1 MVECK
6 LLHTGAR
13 VLARPDLVVACDDGD
28 CLWQCLG
35 SVAHGLRDGVYALWL
50 QVCGVVNDKRTNSH
64 TTRGTMA
71 QSFNLLTLSVTKHD
85 TILSLSSTNGILE
98 D

>member
-1 MVECK
+1 M
-6 LLHTGAR
+6 LLLGMIWP
-13 VLARPDLVVACDDGD
+13 VLVAACDDGD
-28 CLWQCLG
+28 CLWQRMS
-35 SVAHGLRDGVYALWL
+35 SVAHGLRDGVHTLCL
-50 QVCGVVNDKRTNSH
+50 QVCGVVNDKSTNSH

-85 TILSLSSTNGILE
+85 TSLSLSLTNGILE